1 MVVPS
6 EEQQTTV
13 IRLWERITLMTR
25 FVWWERGFLNSRTL
39 KNQDW
44 LSQIIKSDCKA
55 LAWRTHRRPHKAAPH
70 QTRKRKFKNFLLWV
84 LEKGGGGSR
93 ESGEERKKEERQ
105 KGNERGGEIEITSEC
120 LSSVLL
126 GGQTL
131 RVRGRLVS
139 ESQSLNQENDRTFL
153 EQVGITQATY

>member
-1 MVVPS
+1 MG
-6 EEQQTTV
+6 
-13 IRLWERITLMTR
+13 IR
-25 FVWWERGFLNSRTL
+25 ERG
-39 KNQDW
+39 
-44 LSQIIKSDCKA
+44 
-55 LAWRTHRRPHKAAPH
+55 
-70 QTRKRKFKNFLLWV
+70 
-84 LEKGGGGSR
+84 GGRGGSR